1 VVRNHSCFGITLYWW
16 RSFTPKIW
24 NNLTRFVSGDPL
36 RGDSCEYDYL
46 WGWWGHGD
54 ALRSAGSHDVMGC
67 QNPAATLS
75 IFAIW
80 IMPLSLWMRNFF
92 AKLQL
97 PNTPGLPPILRMFP
111 DFLVPLKV
119 REFSE
124 PGSKVNRAF
133 LCKFF

>member
-1 VVRNHSCFGITLYWW
+1 
-16 RSFTPKIW
+16 
-24 NNLTRFVSGDPL
+24 
-36 RGDSCEYDYL
+36 
-46 WGWWGHGD
+46 
-54 ALRSAGSHDVMGC
+54 
-67 QNPAATLS
+67 
-75 IFAIW
+75 
-80 IMPLSLWMRNFF
+80 MRNFF

-133 LCKFF
+133 LCKFFLPGDPNVFAFLSG